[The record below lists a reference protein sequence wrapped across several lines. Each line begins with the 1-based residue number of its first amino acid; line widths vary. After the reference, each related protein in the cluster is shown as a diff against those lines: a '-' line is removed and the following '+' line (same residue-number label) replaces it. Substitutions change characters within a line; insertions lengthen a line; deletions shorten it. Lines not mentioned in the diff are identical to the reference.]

1 VVASRAACLFFRGV
15 FSVGSLYEAWGSLPQ
30 KGGVVKA

>member
-1 VVASRAACLFFRGV
+1 VVASRACLFFRKV
-15 FSVGSLYEAWGSLPQ
+15 FSGGSLYESWNPLPQ